1 MEIPGEQRKN
11 DNNTRTNWRESL
23 LALISARLALIE
35 LESKEAATNAARRAI
50 LIVALIACV
59 LFTWALM
66 LVGGI
71 ACLAH
76 FSGWPWYG
84 IAGGVAILHLVA
96 ALLFA
101 RAAQSPTAPTFPVTR
116 AEFKKDREWIKNFQQ
131 TRKSDD

>member
-1 MEIPGEQRKN
+1 MEIPGEQRNN
-11 DNNTRTNWRESL
+11 DNNTRANWRESL

-35 LESKEAATNAARRAI
+35 LESKEAATIAARRAI

-59 LFTWALM
+59 LFTWALV

-71 ACLAH
+71 AGLAH
-76 FSGWPWYG
+76 LSGWPWYG

-101 RAAQSPTAPTFPVTR
+101 RAAQARTAPTFPVTR